1 MIKNFL
7 KFILVLIIFSLF
19 LAKPNFSLALNVPS
33 GLVVTCGSR
42 TIDDCVLTPSFDW
55 NDVPGATWYV
65 VRTYTSMSEINCSS
79 ITEGSWN
86 RLTFEPTESKYPTSG
101 APTLAF
107 NPLSYCCWQVRAE
120 NANEQSSW
128 TLGLRFHIQDLTPPP
143 GDGNDGNG
151 GNGSPIGLTNPLQAE
166 TLQEAI
172 DAFINF
178 LFYLAMAVAPIL
190 IVYAGFLILTAGG
203 DATKITKAKQ
213 IILWT
218 LIAVAIILLAKG
230 FPSLIK
236 GALGG

>member
-1 MIKNFL
+1 MIKFFL
-7 KFILVLIIFSLF
+7 KFILALIIFGLF
-19 LAKPNFSLALNVPS
+19 LFGPNFALALNAPS

-42 TIDDCVLTPSFDW
+42 TMDDCVLTPSFDW
-55 NDVPGATWYV
+55 NDVPGAAWYV
-65 VRTYTSMSEINCSS
+65 VRTYTSMSGINCSS

-101 APTLAF
+101 SPALAF

-128 TLGLRFHIQDLTPPP
+128 TLGLRFRMQDIIPLP
-143 GDGNDGNG
+143 GPSG
-151 GNGSPIGLTNPLQAE
+151 GGSPIGLTNPLQAQ

-172 DAFINF
+172 DALINF

-190 IVYAGFLILTAGG
+190 IIYAGFLILTAGG
-203 DATKITKAKQ
+203 DATKIKKARQ

-218 LIAVAIILLAKG
+218 LIAVAIILFAKG
-230 FPSLIK
+230 FPALIK